1 MNNMT
6 KKSLYSQQYE
16 EEMLMSTKTE
26 KKENMRINDKLVDST
41 APKQM
46 PSIWYT

>member
-1 MNNMT
+1 
-6 KKSLYSQQYE
+6 
-16 EEMLMSTKTE
+16 MLMSTKTE
-26 KKENMRINDKLVDST
+26 KKENMKISDKLVDST

>member
-1 MNNMT
+1 
-6 KKSLYSQQYE
+6 
-16 EEMLMSTKTE
+16 MLMSTKTE
-26 KKENMRINDKLVDST
+26 KKENMKINNKLVDST

>member
-1 MNNMT
+1 MNILCIFAVDLIT
-6 KKSLYSQQYE
+6 

-26 KKENMRINDKLVDST
+26 KKENMKINDKLIEST